1 MSTISVVMS
10 TEILDKTTEIVDIT
24 TEIVDITTEIV
35 DAMTKGDIP
44 IYNYLSPTKSE
55 DSKKAHISF
64 LRGTFERTSETNLFA
79 TKQSRVTDSNDF

>member
-10 TEILDKTTEIVDIT
+10 TKIVVMST
-24 TEIVDITTEIV
+24 IVDITTEIV

-44 IYNYLSPTKSE
+44 IYNRLSPTKSE

-64 LRGTFERTSETNLFA
+64 LRGTFERTSEITVR
-79 TKQSRVTDSNDF
+79 TCVSDSYARHQRY